1 MPVPPAGVSEAAER
15 GLRWARE
22 GYGGQGLTRVGLARG
37 NALAKRQ
44 NISSETV
51 GRMKSFFARH
61 SSNRAEFYDLRD
73 NEPTPWRVAWDLWGG
88 DAGQR
93 WVQTLD

>member
-1 MPVPPAGVSEAAER
+1 MPVPPESVADAAER

-22 GYGGQGLTRVGLARG
+22 GFGGQGLTRVGLARG

-44 NISSETV
+44 NLSNETIN
-51 GRMKSFFARH
+51 RMRSFFARH
-61 SSNRAEFYDLRD
+61 GVNRAESYDLRN

-88 DAGQR
+88 DAGER
-93 WVQTLD
+93 WVNSLD